1 MTIEQAL
8 KDRSGN
14 KCELC
19 SSEDNLHVHNVAAS
33 ADKSAGCC
41 VYLCDTC
48 STQIEN
54 PEATDENHW
63 RCLNDSMWSQVP
75 AVQVMAYRQLKR
87 LSTTTDWAMDLV
99 DMMYLEDDVR
109 EWAEKGLVAEA
120 EAAVPTL
127 DSNGVALQAGDTV
140 TIIKDLPVKG
150 SSMVIKRGTAVRNI
164 SLTDNPLHIQGRADG
179 VQMVII
185 AAYTKKN

>member
-1 MTIEQAL
+1 
-8 KDRSGN
+8 
-14 KCELC
+14 
-19 SSEDNLHVHNVAAS
+19 
-33 ADKSAGCC
+33 
-41 VYLCDTC
+41 
-48 STQIEN
+48 
-54 PEATDENHW
+54 
-63 RCLNDSMWSQVP
+63 
-75 AVQVMAYRQLKR
+75 
-87 LSTTTDWAMDLV
+87 MDLV

-127 DSNGVALQAGDTV
+127 DSNGAALQAGDTV